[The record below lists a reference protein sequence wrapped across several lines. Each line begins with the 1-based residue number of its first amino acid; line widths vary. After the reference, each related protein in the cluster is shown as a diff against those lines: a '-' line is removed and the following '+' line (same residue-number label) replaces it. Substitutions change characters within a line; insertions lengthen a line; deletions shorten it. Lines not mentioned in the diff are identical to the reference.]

1 MSKQQVHNTTLD
13 SALKN
18 HQKKSKK
25 RKLSFLCKNALLAR
39 TIFVDRRGRQS
50 RGKGSLIRK
59 FFSPSSQSR
68 RQQPVPLPF
77 LHNKRR
83 EEEYKKFIEEKHH
96 QQSEFHTFPNSWHFQ
111 VKYVIY
117 VFEHLPVQTQTS
129 SNYQMR
135 STCHEIYIEISLDLA
150 LAHSR

>member
-1 MSKQQVHNTTLD
+1 M
-13 SALKN
+13 
-18 HQKKSKK
+18 
-25 RKLSFLCKNALLAR
+25 
-39 TIFVDRRGRQS
+39 DRRGRQS

-68 RQQPVPLPF
+68 RQPVPLPF

-96 QQSEFHTFPNSWHFQ
+96 QQSEFHTFPNSWHLQ

-117 VFEHLPVQTQTS
+117 VFEHCQSKPKPLTIT
-129 SNYQMR
+129 NYQMSSVVFSSKFRRFLTMNRRFFKLGSFCPEVRPFLPR
-135 STCHEIYIEISLDLA
+135 SYTVLDQ
-150 LAHSR
+150 S